1 MTGTPLVSGMESHMT
16 AHASHSLAAGPGA
29 PMRRVLLVD
38 DEGTIRHALR
48 RFFQR
53 QGWHV
58 DEAADGGA
66 ALALLLDGP
75 PEHAYDVII
84 SDLRMPGIS
93 GIEMHERLRAARP
106 DLLARII
113 FSTGDA
119 VALEAAEFVRRAN
132 CPVLQK
138 PFELSTLR
146 ELVHRMLAT

>member
-1 MTGTPLVSGMESHMT
+1 MN
-16 AHASHSLAAGPGA
+16 ANAAHSLAPAPGERT
-29 PMRRVLLVD
+29 RRVLLVD

-53 QGWHV
+53 QGWEV
-58 DEAADGGA
+58 DEAADGAA
-66 ALALLLDGP
+66 ALALLLDRA

-93 GIEMHERLRAARP
+93 GIEMHERLRGTRP
-106 DLLARII
+106 DLLDRII

-119 VALEAAEFVRRAN
+119 VSLEAAEFVRRAD

-146 ELVHRMLAT
+146 ELVHRLIAA

>member
-1 MTGTPLVSGMESHMT
+1 MESHMT
-16 AHASHSLAAGPGA
+16 VHAPHSLAVGPGE
-29 PMRRVLLVD
+29 PQRRVLLVD

-53 QGWHV
+53 QGWDV

-66 ALALLLDGP
+66 ALALLLDGAA
-75 PEHAYDVII
+75 EHAYDVII

-93 GIEMHERLRAARP
+93 GIEMHERLRTARP
-106 DLLARII
+106 DLLDRII

-119 VALEAAEFVRRAN
+119 VSLEAAEFVRRSD

-138 PFELSTLR
+138 PFELSALR
-146 ELVHRMLAT
+146 ELVHRMIAS

>member
-1 MTGTPLVSGMESHMT
+1 MTLDLS
-16 AHASHSLAAGPGA
+16 A
-29 PMRRVLLVD
+29 PPVATKRRILIVD

-58 DEAADGGA
+58 DEAQDGA
-66 ALALLLDGP
+66 AALKLLLADEP
-75 PEHAYDVII
+75 APTYDVII
-84 SDLRMPGIS
+84 SDLRMPGVS
-93 GIEMHERLRAARP
+93 GIELHERLRGARP
-106 DLLARII
+106 ELLRRII

-119 VALEAAEFVRRAN
+119 VSLDAAEFVRRAD

-146 ELVHRMLAT
+146 AMVERLLEEE